1 MYAVPVPHEIAAPSS
16 NGELVGQR
24 HHHVRPDLH
33 ERAWPPSYM
42 PPYTFASVG
51 HIW

>member
-16 NGELVGQR
+16 TDSSSGRGTIMYGRTVMYG
-24 HHHVRPDLH
+24 
-33 ERAWPPSYM
+33 AWPPSYM